1 MSIVTSLRATDLMQH
16 EEVLPSS
23 DHSDAHAQCT
33 WEHEMERAVE
43 TRGRSRS
50 RSILAD
56 DEAKSAPAPSSRVAR
71 DSSNIRT
78 TSSGRSRSC
87 SFSAL
92 EPPHSV
98 SAVQFTAPDNSNF
111 DVNTDGNAA
120 KRAASLSKIYLAGS
134 APVDVSR
141 LQETGQ
147 LSGQKKVEVV
157 QPTGALSAAAL
168 DALSE
173 GLQLSVEN
181 NAKPLMASAARAAK
195 GEELTEEEIEE
206 KKMEEEEDCKLKA
219 EKLSARR
226 SLAVRASLFRNKM
239 MKSTTRLLGNGTTT
253 EEAAAA
259 AAIAAAAT
267 LESERSVELK
277 AMAGVEKP
285 ATMLDVVAV
294 DAGGVVPVKKRHK
307 LKLLLL
313 GDSGVGKT
321 SLMRVFSGDKFS
333 ESMLATAGVDFKL
346 RHINV
351 ADEAI
356 TLQIWDT
363 AGQERFHRIT
373 STYYKGA
380 NGIVLVYDVSDRR
393 SFDSKWLDTCF
404 VQPLVYE
411 FILTR
416 PVLELCTADVGYWMN
431 NIRQY
436 SSPTQMPA
444 MLLVGNKIDLPNRVV
459 ALEEGQA
466 AASQYGCR
474 FIGTCT
480 SCSLQVL
487 DQRGCNDWRDVFEIA
502 ETSAKTSENTNGAL
516 ETIARD
522 GFMISVNPTLTQKMV
537 MDREKTLAGR
547 RNKENCVI
555 Q

>member
-1 MSIVTSLRATDLMQH
+1 MSTATAMQSAA
-16 EEVLPSS
+16 EQAE
-23 DHSDAHAQCT
+23 AEAQLA
-33 WEHEMERAVE
+33 WEREMELAVQG
-43 TRGRSRS
+43 RGRTRS

-56 DEAKSAPAPSSRVAR
+56 DEDETQGSDRRRRGTALPDDLQAPESAEDADRRSRARCFSSREVGDSEDDAAR
-71 DSSNIRT
+71 AR
-78 TSSGRSRSC
+78 RRSC

-92 EPPHSV
+92 EPPRNLARADTEAEEDAESM
-98 SAVQFTAPDNSNF
+98 
-111 DVNTDGNAA
+111 A

-134 APVDVSR
+134 APVDVSK
-141 LQETGQ
+141 LQDDSKIVGV
-147 LSGQKKVEVV
+147 KKVEVV

-173 GLQLSVEN
+173 GLQLSVDNSPMPPSGYGDEQ
-181 NAKPLMASAARAAK
+181 
-195 GEELTEEEIEE
+195 LTEEQLEE
-206 KKMEEEEDCKLKA
+206 KKMEEEEDHKLKA

-226 SLAVRASLFRNKM
+226 SLSVRASLFRNKM
-239 MKSTTRLLGNGTTT
+239 LKSTSRLLGNSEEGAKL
-253 EEAAAA
+253 EAARNVGQRTTGA
-259 AAIAAAAT
+259 
-267 LESERSVELK
+267 
-277 AMAGVEKP
+277 EKLTNEVT
-285 ATMLDVVAV
+285 A
-294 DAGGVVPVKKRHK
+294 DAVPVAPKKRHK

-313 GDSGVGKT
+313 GDSGTLFRSGICGFCGILTMSLWALGVGKT
-321 SLMRVFSGDKFS
+321 SLMRVFSGDEFS

-373 STYYKGA
+373 ATYYKGA

-393 SFDSKWLDTCF
+393 SFDN
-404 VQPLVYE
+404 
-411 FILTR
+411 
-416 PVLELCTADVGYWMN
+416 VGYWMN

-436 SSPTQMPA
+436 SSLSQMPA

-459 ALEEGQA
+459 TLEEGQA

-474 FIGTCT
+474 FI
-480 SCSLQVL
+480 
-487 DQRGCNDWRDVFEIA
+487 

-522 GFMISVNPTLTQKMV
+522 AYMISVNPTLTQRMV

>member
-1 MSIVTSLRATDLMQH
+1 MSTVTAPMQH
-16 EEVLPSS
+16 ELSPEQ
-23 DHSDAHAQCT
+23 AEAEAQRA
-33 WEHEMERAVE
+33 WEREMELAVQG
-43 TRGRSRS
+43 RGRTRS

-56 DEAKSAPAPSSRVAR
+56 DEARDGDDVEASEDATKRSRARCFSSREAGESE
-71 DSSNIRT
+71 DS
-78 TSSGRSRSC
+78 GDRSRRRSC

-92 EPPHSV
+92 EPPKRMIESEE
-98 SAVQFTAPDNSNF
+98 D
-111 DVNTDGNAA
+111 AA

-134 APVDVSR
+134 APVDVSK
-141 LQETGQ
+141 LQDDSKIVGV
-147 LSGQKKVEVV
+147 KKVEVV

-173 GLQLSVEN
+173 GLQLSVDN
-181 NAKPLMASAARAAK
+181 SPMPPTGY
-195 GEELTEEEIEE
+195 GEQLTEEELEE
-206 KKMEEEEDCKLKA
+206 KKMEEEEDHKLKA

-226 SLAVRASLFRNKM
+226 SLSVRASLFRNKM
-239 MKSTTRLLGNGTTT
+239 FKSTSRLLGNSEEGMKMETARNGHKPTTGAEKLTT
-253 EEAAAA
+253 EMNTEN
-259 AAIAAAAT
+259 
-267 LESERSVELK
+267 
-277 AMAGVEKP
+277 
-285 ATMLDVVAV
+285 
-294 DAGGVVPVKKRHK
+294 VPVPPKKKHK

-321 SLMRVFSGDKFS
+321 SLMRVFSGDEFS

-373 STYYKGA
+373 ATYYKGA

-393 SFDSKWLDTCF
+393 SFDN
-404 VQPLVYE
+404 
-411 FILTR
+411 
-416 PVLELCTADVGYWMN
+416 VGYWMN

-459 ALEEGQA
+459 TLEEGQA
-466 AASQYGCR
+466 AASQYDCR
-474 FIGTCT
+474 FI
-480 SCSLQVL
+480 
-487 DQRGCNDWRDVFEIA
+487 

-522 GFMISVNPTLTQKMV
+522 AFLISVNQDGNGPGENAGWSTQQGKLRDSVDRTQFSPLTVLQARTTISRLKTTLSEHQQQRLYKHVDSPSHSAV
-537 MDREKTLAGR
+537 M
-547 RNKENCVI
+547 KEAAAT
-555 Q
+555 

>member
-1 MSIVTSLRATDLMQH
+1 MMSTVTATQTAA
-16 EEVLPSS
+16 EQAE
-23 DHSDAHAQCT
+23 AEAQLA
-33 WEHEMERAVE
+33 WEREMELAVQG
-43 TRGRSRS
+43 RGRTRS

-56 DEAKSAPAPSSRVAR
+56 DEDETEGSDRRRRGTALPDDLPVPQSAEDADRRSRARCFSSREVGVSEDDAAR
-71 DSSNIRT
+71 AR
-78 TSSGRSRSC
+78 RRSC

-92 EPPHSV
+92 EPPRNLVRHDTETEEDAESM
-98 SAVQFTAPDNSNF
+98 
-111 DVNTDGNAA
+111 A

-134 APVDVSR
+134 APVDVSK
-141 LQETGQ
+141 LQDDSKIVGV
-147 LSGQKKVEVV
+147 KKVEVV

-173 GLQLSVEN
+173 GLQLSVDNSPMPPSGYGDEQ
-181 NAKPLMASAARAAK
+181 
-195 GEELTEEEIEE
+195 LTEEQLEE
-206 KKMEEEEDCKLKA
+206 KKMEEDHKLKA
-219 EKLSARR
+219 EKLSSRR
-226 SLAVRASLFRNKM
+226 SLSVRASLFRNKM
-239 MKSTTRLLGNGTTT
+239 FKSTSRLLGNSEEGAKL
-253 EEAAAA
+253 EAARNVGHRTTGA
-259 AAIAAAAT
+259 
-267 LESERSVELK
+267 
-277 AMAGVEKP
+277 EKLTNEVT
-285 ATMLDVVAV
+285 ADS
-294 DAGGVVPVKKRHK
+294 VPVAPKKRHK

-321 SLMRVFSGDKFS
+321 SLMRVFSGDEFS

-373 STYYKGA
+373 ATYYKGA

-393 SFDSKWLDTCF
+393 SFDN
-404 VQPLVYE
+404 
-411 FILTR
+411 
-416 PVLELCTADVGYWMN
+416 VGYWMN

-436 SSPTQMPA
+436 SAPTQMPA

-459 ALEEGQA
+459 TLEEGQA

-474 FIGTCT
+474 FI
-480 SCSLQVL
+480 
-487 DQRGCNDWRDVFEIA
+487 

-522 GFMISVNPTLTQKMV
+522 AYMISVNPTLTQKIL

>member
-1 MSIVTSLRATDLMQH
+1 MQSAA
-16 EEVLPSS
+16 EQAE
-23 DHSDAHAQCT
+23 AEAQLA
-33 WEHEMERAVE
+33 WEREMELAVQG
-43 TRGRSRS
+43 RGRTRS

-56 DEAKSAPAPSSRVAR
+56 DEDETQGSDRRRRGTALPDDLQAPEFAEDADRRSRARCFSSREVGDSEDDAAR
-71 DSSNIRT
+71 AR
-78 TSSGRSRSC
+78 RRSC

-92 EPPHSV
+92 EPPRNLARADTEAEEDAESM
-98 SAVQFTAPDNSNF
+98 
-111 DVNTDGNAA
+111 A

-134 APVDVSR
+134 VPVDVSK
-141 LQETGQ
+141 LQDDSKIVGV
-147 LSGQKKVEVV
+147 KKVEVV

-173 GLQLSVEN
+173 GLQLSVDNSPMPPSGYGDEQ
-181 NAKPLMASAARAAK
+181 
-195 GEELTEEEIEE
+195 LTEEQLEE
-206 KKMEEEEDCKLKA
+206 KKMEEEEDHKLKA

-226 SLAVRASLFRNKM
+226 SLSVRASLFRNKM
-239 MKSTTRLLGNGTTT
+239 LKSTSRLLGNSEEGAKL
-253 EEAAAA
+253 EAARNVGQRTTGA
-259 AAIAAAAT
+259 
-267 LESERSVELK
+267 
-277 AMAGVEKP
+277 EKLTNEVT
-285 ATMLDVVAV
+285 A
-294 DAGGVVPVKKRHK
+294 DAVPVAPKKRHK

-321 SLMRVFSGDKFS
+321 SLMRVFSGDEFS

-373 STYYKGA
+373 ATYYKGA

-393 SFDSKWLDTCF
+393 SFDN
-404 VQPLVYE
+404 
-411 FILTR
+411 
-416 PVLELCTADVGYWMN
+416 VGYWMN

-436 SSPTQMPA
+436 SSLSQMPA

-459 ALEEGQA
+459 TLEEGQA

-474 FIGTCT
+474 FI
-480 SCSLQVL
+480 
-487 DQRGCNDWRDVFEIA
+487 

-522 GFMISVNPTLTQKMV
+522 AYMISVNPTLTQRMV

>member
-1 MSIVTSLRATDLMQH
+1 MSTAAALPRELSAAEQAEAEAQRAWERDL
-16 EEVLPSS
+16 EL
-23 DHSDAHAQCT
+23 
-33 WEHEMERAVE
+33 AVE
-43 TRGRSRS
+43 GRGRTRS

-56 DEAKSAPAPSSRVAR
+56 DDPQRADPDEAARDARRSRARCFSSREERADPADTLEEEESPADAR
-71 DSSNIRT
+71 SR
-78 TSSGRSRSC
+78 RRSC

-92 EPPHSV
+92 APAPPPER
-98 SAVQFTAPDNSNF
+98 APLDAQ
-111 DVNTDGNAA
+111 DAA
-120 KRAASLSKIYLAGS
+120 ARAASLSKIYLAGS
-134 APVDVSR
+134 APVDVSKLQGQNR
-141 LQETGQ
+141 LVGA
-147 LSGQKKVEVV
+147 KKVEVP

-173 GLQLSVEN
+173 GLQLSVD
-181 NAKPLMASAARAAK
+181 K
-195 GEELTEEEIEE
+195 GALPPAHAHAQLTEEQLEE
-206 KKMEEEEDCKLKA
+206 QKMEEEEDHKLKA

-226 SLAVRASLFRNKM
+226 SLSVRASLFRNKM
-239 MKSTTRLLGNGTTT
+239 FKSTSRLLSSEEGAKQQAARASGAAARASTAAEKLTT
-253 EEAAAA
+253 E
-259 AAIAAAAT
+259 
-267 LESERSVELK
+267 
-277 AMAGVEKP
+277 
-285 ATMLDVVAV
+285 VVA
-294 DAGGVVPVKKRHK
+294 DAGPVAPKKRHK

-321 SLMRVFSGDKFS
+321 SLMRVFSGDEFS

-373 STYYKGA
+373 ATYYKGA

-393 SFDSKWLDTCF
+393 SFDN
-404 VQPLVYE
+404 
-411 FILTR
+411 
-416 PVLELCTADVGYWMN
+416 VGYWMN

-436 SSPTQMPA
+436 SSPMQMPA

-459 ALEEGQA
+459 SLEEGQA

-474 FIGTCT
+474 FI
-480 SCSLQVL
+480 
-487 DQRGCNDWRDVFEIA
+487 

-522 GFMISVNPTLTQKMV
+522 AFLISVNPALTQKMV